1 MTVQT
6 LLTNPDVV
14 YQMITSDVPSDR
26 MEQHLERIITTY
38 KPNTDNVEEVCKAI
52 ERDRLTP
59 VHPSETG
66 VTDDIIKISRK
77 AAYTRTLV
85 ESGINNAEAQE
96 VLWYLR
102 DRLPNEMYSI
112 DRCTDEIMVALRKD
126 RIISELVDKFISA
139 CNTAAK
145 FQVYLGL
152 ALYCTDS
159 VHSVNLLGNRL
170 YGVMHPST
178 NNSGSTIEPFV

>member
-1 MTVQT
+1 MTIQE
-6 LLTNPDVV
+6 LLTNSDVV
-14 YQMITSDVPSDR
+14 YQLIASNIAKDKMDK
-26 MEQHLERIITTY
+26 HLERIITAY
-38 KPNTDNVEEVCKAI
+38 KPNTDSIEEVCKAI

-59 VHPSETG
+59 VNPS
-66 VTDDIIKISRK
+66 DDIIQISHK

-96 VLWYLR
+96 VLWYLH

-112 DRCTDEIMVALRKD
+112 DRCTDEVMVALRKD
-126 RIISELVDKFISA
+126 RIISELVDKFIAA
-139 CNTAAK
+139 CNTVAR

-159 VHSVNLLGNRL
+159 VHSVNLLSNRL
-170 YGVMHPST
+170 YGVLHPS
-178 NNSGSTIEPFV
+178 NM